1 MGVSKIAS
9 VDVIPKINEQF
20 PSDDTLFLKFASSD
34 LDSDG
39 KEKALIEGVAK
50 IHKKSDQKYNY
61 VAKIEVPEG
70 FGEIGAVIVEL
81 KENSTERFIDTIFI
95 KNLGGSTIEPGETDG
110 LSGMIRRIYTYLV
123 VLFAIIRLVLES
135 VTRCI
140 KSLFRAPPVQQGSTT
155 TGALGS
161 PLNANC
167 STSETPVT
175 FSCNSWI
182 QPKNLIPDQRRIF
195 FSTKSYLPGKTP
207 AGLLKLRKE
216 DLANLRGE
224 KADGTTDKNERKA
237 FERIYDYD
245 VYNDLGDPDI
255 DPEWTRP
262 VLGGSDEYPYP
273 RRCRTGRPH
282 TTLDRSSEKRVE
294 GDFYVPR
301 DEAFS
306 EVKQKMFPPNAGKK
320 NKLGTNP
327 FPNFTEVDLMFRDGI
342 EIPPSSHDILK
353 FNIIATLNSSD
364 QPAPPSVQPDIIQ
377 PDSTKLKFPP
387 PEALKR
393 DKFLW
398 LSDGEFARQTLAG
411 LNPYCIQLVKSWPL
425 KSELNPEDY
434 GPQESGFTTE
444 LVQKLIGISI
454 TVEEA
459 IAQKK
464 LFVLDYHD
472 ILMQYVEKV
481 RSIRWTTLYGSRT
494 LFFLNSD
501 DTLEPLAI
509 ELTRPPM
516 DGKPQWK
523 KVYTPSIDHATDIWL
538 WRLAK
543 AHVLAHDS
551 CVHQLVV
558 HWLRTHCCMEPYA
571 IALNRQLSTMHP
583 IYRLLHPHFRFNMRI
598 NANAREILINA
609 GGIIESTF
617 SARGYCMEFSSLV
630 YKKEWQ
636 FDTQALPEDL
646 IRRGMA
652 ERDDKAPHGLKLA
665 IKDYPF
671 ANDGLILWE
680 ALVEWM
686 TEYVNH
692 YYPDDKAIKNDK
704 ELEAWWNEIKEKGH
718 PDKKNEAG
726 WPTLETPKDLIQIVS
741 TIAWVGCGHHSAVN
755 FIQYAHAGYFP
766 SRPSIARI
774 NMPTEDFDIIPEKF
788 INNPESV
795 MLEAFPSIAQ
805 ASTVAQTMLILSAH
819 SPDEEYIGKKIEPAW
834 AEDPMIAKAF
844 DKFKMKLDKLEK
856 TIDQRNENSELKNR
870 RGVGLVPYEVLKP
883 TSGFGV
889 TGKGVPYSVST

>member
-1 MGVSKIAS
+1 MAVNIIA
-9 VDVIPKINEQF
+9 VAIVIPKLNEKI

-34 LDSDG
+34 LDRDG
-39 KEKALIEGVAK
+39 QQKSLIGGEAK
-50 IHKKSDQKYNY
+50 LIQNESSEQKYKY
-61 VAKIEVPEG
+61 VAKIEVPKG

-81 KENSTERFIDTIFI
+81 KDNSTEKFIDTVHI
-95 KNLGGSTIEPGETDG
+95 
-110 LSGMIRRIYTYLV
+110 
-123 VLFAIIRLVLES
+123 
-135 VTRCI
+135 
-140 KSLFRAPPVQQGSTT
+140 
-155 TGALGS
+155 
-161 PLNANC
+161 AN
-167 STSETPVT
+167 STSQNLVT
-175 FSCNSWI
+175 FSCNSWV

-195 FSTKSYLPGKTP
+195 FSTKSYLPEDTP
-207 AGLLKLRKE
+207 TGLVKLRVE
-216 DLANLRGE
+216 DLANLKGQ
-224 KADGTTDKNERKA
+224 KADGTVDTNERKA

-245 VYNDLGDPDI
+245 VYNDLGDPDV
-255 DPEWTRP
+255 DMKWKRP
-262 VLGGSDEYPYP
+262 VLGGSNQYPYP
-273 RRCRTGRPH
+273 RRCRTGRPASVS
-282 TTLDRSSEKRVE
+282 DPRSERRGEES
-294 GDFYVPR
+294 FYVPR

-306 EVKQKMFPPNAGKK
+306 EVKQKMFPSNPGKK
-320 NKLGTNP
+320 DKLGTKP
-327 FPNFTEVDLMFRDGI
+327 FSDFTQVDLMFRDGI
-342 EIPPSSHDILK
+342 EIPPAAHEILK
-353 FNIIATLNSSD
+353 FNIMSTLNFSN
-364 QPAPPSVQPDIIQ
+364 QPAPPSVEPSIIQ
-377 PDSTKLKFPP
+377 PDKAQLIKFPP

-393 DKFLW
+393 DKFNW
-398 LSDGEFARQTLAG
+398 LSDSEFARQTLAG

-425 KSELNPEDY
+425 KSELNPEEY
-434 GPQESGFTTE
+434 GPPESGFTTE
-444 LVQKLIGISI
+444 LVQKLIGNSI

-459 IAQKK
+459 ITQKK

-472 ILMQYVEKV
+472 TLMQYVEKV
-481 RSIRWTTLYGSRT
+481 RSIKRTTLYGSRT
-494 LFFLNSD
+494 LFFLNAD
-501 DTLEPLAI
+501 DTLTPLAI

-516 DGKPQWK
+516 AGKPQWK
-523 KVYTPSIDHATDIWL
+523 QVFSPSTHATNAWL

-551 CVHQLVV
+551 CVHQLII

-598 NANAREILINA
+598 NSNAREILINA

-617 SARGYCMEFSSLV
+617 SAASYSMEFSSLV

-636 FDTQALPEDL
+636 FNTQALPEDL

-652 ERDDKAPHGLKLA
+652 ERDESALHGLKLA

-692 YYPDDKAIKNDK
+692 YYPNEKAIKNDK
-704 ELEAWWNEIKEKGH
+704 ELKAWWKEIKEKGH
-718 PDKKNEAG
+718 PDKKKEAG
-726 WPTLETPKDLIQIVS
+726 WPSLKTPKDLIQIVS

-766 SRPSIARI
+766 SRPSIART
-774 NMPTEDFDIIPEKF
+774 NMPTEDFDQIPEEF
-788 INNPESV
+788 ISNPEGV

-834 AEDPMIAKAF
+834 AEDPIIAKAF
-844 DKFKMKLDKLEK
+844 DKFKMKLDKMEK
-856 TIDQRNENSELKNR
+856 TIDLRNENNELKNR
-870 RGVGLVPYEVLKP
+870 RGAGLVPYEVLKP

>member
-398 LSDGEFARQTLAG
+398 L
-411 LNPYCIQLVKSWPL
+411 
-425 KSELNPEDY
+425 
-434 GPQESGFTTE
+434 
-444 LVQKLIGISI
+444 
-454 TVEEA
+454 
-459 IAQKK
+459 
-464 LFVLDYHD
+464 
-472 ILMQYVEKV
+472 
-481 RSIRWTTLYGSRT
+481 
-494 LFFLNSD
+494 
-501 DTLEPLAI
+501 
-509 ELTRPPM
+509 
-516 DGKPQWK
+516 
-523 KVYTPSIDHATDIWL
+523 
-538 WRLAK
+538 
-543 AHVLAHDS
+543 
-551 CVHQLVV
+551 
-558 HWLRTHCCMEPYA
+558 
-571 IALNRQLSTMHP
+571 
-583 IYRLLHPHFRFNMRI
+583 NMRI